1 MAAIAAAKGILSAK
15 EGIMK
20 KYCLLLL
27 LAVCAVLLLGCGS
40 ESQSHKNKGAGTLE
54 MENVSADAGAEDVIV
69 NVSLKNNP
77 GFLTM
82 AVMIDYDA
90 NALTLTG
97 VSCGEAYLDYMFV
110 APQNKQSGCMAS
122 WLSTDIPE
130 EIVDD
135 VLLELH
141 FAIHADAASGDHYV
155 TVSCP
160 DDGGIVGENR
170 EPIEIKGFSGYVKV
184 N

>member
-1 MAAIAAAKGILSAK
+1 
-15 EGIMK
+15 MK

-54 MENVSADAGAEDVIV
+54 MENVSANAGAEDVIV

-90 NALTLTG
+90 NALTLAD
-97 VSCGEAYLDYMFV
+97 VSCGEDYLDYMLNDRTFDNG
-110 APQNKQSGCMAS
+110 PQLRNRYIHGSKYADSNQNMLDYYRLLKI
-122 WLSTDIPE
+122 LSLVILKINEEFCRRDDIWNNY
-130 EIVDD
+130 D
-135 VLLELH
+135 
-141 FAIHADAASGDHYV
+141 
-155 TVSCP
+155 
-160 DDGGIVGENR
+160 N
-170 EPIEIKGFSGYVKV
+170 
-184 N
+184 